1 MWGIIP
7 AAGRGAR
14 IQPLACSKELLP
26 IGSQLDGDVERPRAV
41 SEYLIERMITAGADR
56 LCMVVS
62 PDKSDL
68 IAYYGRH
75 PCAGKLCYV
84 VQPEPVGLCDALFRA
99 LPFIG
104 PDEQVLIGLPDTI
117 WFPRDGF
124 RLLPDGELSF
134 LLFSVE
140 RPQLFDAVCTDA
152 RGCVTQIQV
161 KDPAPTSSWI
171 WGAFKLTGAILR
183 RLHALWLER
192 DRLDVYFGTLVN
204 AYIAD
209 GQPARAVR
217 GGGDYVDIGT
227 IDGYRRAVGLLA
239 HPEPKPEPKPEP

>member
-26 IGSQLDGDVERPRAV
+26 IGSQLDGEVERPRAV
-41 SEYLIERMITAGADR
+41 SEYLIERMLIAGADR

-68 IAYYGRH
+68 IGYFGRH
-75 PCAGKLCYV
+75 PCAGQLCYV
-84 VQPEPVGLCDALFRA
+84 VQPDPVGLCDALFRA

-104 PDEQVLIGLPDTI
+104 PDEQVLIGLPDTV
-117 WFPRDGF
+117 WFPRDGY
-124 RLLPDGELSF
+124 RLLPDDVLSF
-134 LLFSVE
+134 LLFCVE

-152 RGCVTQIQV
+152 GGCVTRVQV
-161 KDPAPTSSWI
+161 KEPKPASSWI

-183 RLHALWLER
+183 RLHALWLAR
-192 DRLDVYFGTLVN
+192 NRADVYFGTLVN

-209 GQPARAVR
+209 GGQVRAVH
-217 GGGDYVDIGT
+217 GGGEYVDVGT
-227 IDGYRRAVGLLA
+227 IHGYRRAVGMLA
-239 HPEPKPEPKPEP
+239 RADRCAS